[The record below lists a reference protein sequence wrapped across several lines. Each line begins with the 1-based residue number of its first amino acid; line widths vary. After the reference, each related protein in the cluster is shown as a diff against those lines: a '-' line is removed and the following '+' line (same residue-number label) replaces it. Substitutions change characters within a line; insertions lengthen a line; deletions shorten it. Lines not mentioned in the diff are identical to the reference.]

1 MTSTF
6 AEGRTLPLGYR
17 RTQLLQ
23 LARLVQENHAKIE
36 LALKEDLGRHPL
48 EARLPELGPII
59 TGAVS
64 AADKLEEWN
73 APEKPPVE
81 QWRSG
86 WDTTIFK
93 APKGTVLFIW

>member
-1 MTSTF
+1 M
-6 AEGRTLPLGYR
+6 AYR

-23 LARLVQENHAKIE
+23 LARLVQENHERIE
-36 LALKEDLGRHPL
+36 HALEEDLGRHVL

-59 TGAVS
+59 MAALS

-73 APEKPPVE
+73 APEKPEVE

-93 APKGTVLFIW
+93 APKGAVLLIR